1 MVYFISDL
9 HLGAT
14 YLPDARL
21 YEQRVVDW
29 LGSIRHDATELYML
43 GDILDYWFEYR
54 TVVPRGYVRFFG
66 ALASLADAGVEIYW
80 FIGNHDIW
88 LFDYL
93 RDEIGMTVIDG
104 VLEKDI
110 LGKRFF
116 LTHGDGVGR
125 LPRSFRILRAIFRN
139 RVCQKLYSGIH
150 PRWTIPFA
158 HRWSTSSRDFCKD
171 DIPRFAGPDSEPL
184 VCFSEE
190 YSASHPDIDY
200 FIYGHR
206 HVLVDYALSTGAHM
220 VILGDWIHHFSYG
233 AFDGAKLS
241 LYRWDGD
248 KGVLYDSDYKNFT

>member
-29 LGSIRHDATELYML
+29 LGSIRNDVTELYML

-66 ALASLADAGVEIYW
+66 ALASLADAGVKIYW

-93 RDEIGMTVIDG
+93 RDEIGVTVIDG
-104 VLEKDI
+104 VLEKEI

-116 LTHGDGVGR
+116 LTHGDGVGQ
-125 LPRSFRILRAIFRN
+125 LPWSFRMLRAIFRN
-139 RVCQKLYSGIH
+139 RVCQKLYSAIH

-171 DIPRFAGPDSEPL
+171 DIPCFAGPAGEPL
-184 VCFSEE
+184 VSFSEE
-190 YSASHPDIDY
+190 YSALHPDIDY

-206 HVLVDYALSTGAHM
+206 HVLVDYTLSTGAHM

-233 AFDGAKLS
+233 MFDGEKLS
-241 LYRWDGD
+241 LYRWNGRQ
-248 KGVLYDSDYKNFT
+248 GIAACEDYKNFT